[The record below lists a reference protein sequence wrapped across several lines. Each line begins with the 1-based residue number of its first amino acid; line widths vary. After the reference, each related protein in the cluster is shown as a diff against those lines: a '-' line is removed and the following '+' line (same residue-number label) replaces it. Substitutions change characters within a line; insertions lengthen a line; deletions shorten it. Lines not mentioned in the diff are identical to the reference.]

1 MQASYI
7 GMQHCPNCCG
17 VEFKNIAAI
26 LTQPEIE
33 KILSHLGLHL
43 ESR

>member
-1 MQASYI
+1 MQAPHI
-7 GMQHCPNCCG
+7 DMQHCPNCCG
-17 VEFKNIAAI
+17 TEFKIIAPI
-26 LTQPEIE
+26 LAQPEIE